1 MTYPVVITDLQ
12 DASFYTLDLYRPVSE
27 FRYGGLSL
35 RERMSK
41 LVGKDNVYYYLKDGY
56 MANILK
62 ERAGT
67 PTNEVP
73 PNKEFLVISS
83 RLMGSLDELNSL
95 IKFLSSLEPGGILVN
110 NQNKFIG
117 GKLTRDN
124 FPDMKRNIKLY
135 KQKTLSVPYVNY
147 PWSFLDKQPS
157 IIKDDVLNKHF
168 RQEFSVLKPARGNWP
183 VLAHKDGV
191 YIERYTYIDTR
202 QGPVIIHSN
211 VEIQSFT
218 RVSGPSVIREDS
230 FLMSALI
237 RENTTIGPVCKIGGE
252 VADSLIDGFSNQA
265 HKSYVGHSYVGQW
278 VNIGAFTVTS
288 DLKNTYG
295 EIKLDHY
302 GEKIST
308 KKIKIGAFI
317 GDYVKTSISTS
328 IMGGKIIGCFSQV
341 MGPVYRSIPPFTIW
355 NGYKGKLYESYIES
369 IIYTQQRMYAR
380 RRVAQ
385 LDIEKTFIERLFQ
398 QTAYLRKEAKK
409 ERFKW

>member
-1 MTYPVVITDLQ
+1 MTYPVVITDIQ
-12 DASFYTLDLYRPVSE
+12 DSPFYTLDLYRPVSE

-35 RERMSK
+35 RERISK
-41 LVGKDNVYYYLKDGY
+41 LVGKENVYYYLRDEDMGK
-56 MANILK
+56 ILK
-62 ERAGT
+62 ERTGI
-67 PTNEVP
+67 PINEVP
-73 PNKEFLVISS
+73 SNKEFLVISS

-117 GKLTRDN
+117 GKLTTDN
-124 FPDMKRNIKLY
+124 FPDMKKNIKLF

-202 QGPVIIHSN
+202 EGPVIIHSN

-218 RVSGPSVIREDS
+218 RLSGPSVIREGTI
-230 FLMSALI
+230 LMSALI

-252 VADSLIDGFSNQA
+252 VADSLVDGFSNQA
-265 HKSYVGHSYVGQW
+265 HKSYVGHSYIGQW

-295 EIKLDHY
+295 EIKFDHY
-302 GEKIST
+302 GEKIPT
-308 KKIKIGAFI
+308 NKIKIGAFI
-317 GDYVKTSISTS
+317 GDYAKTSISTS
-328 IMGGKIIGCFSQV
+328 IMGGKLIGCFSQV
-341 MGPVYRSIPPFTIW
+341 MGPVYQSIPPFTIW
-355 NGYKGKLYESYIES
+355 NGYRGDLYETYLES
-369 IIYTQQRMYAR
+369 ILYTQQRMYSR
-380 RRVAQ
+380 RKVKQ
-385 LDIEKTFIERLFQ
+385 LEME
-398 QTAYLRKEAKK
+398 
-409 ERFKW
+409 ERFVEKLFKQTSHLREDVKREKFKW